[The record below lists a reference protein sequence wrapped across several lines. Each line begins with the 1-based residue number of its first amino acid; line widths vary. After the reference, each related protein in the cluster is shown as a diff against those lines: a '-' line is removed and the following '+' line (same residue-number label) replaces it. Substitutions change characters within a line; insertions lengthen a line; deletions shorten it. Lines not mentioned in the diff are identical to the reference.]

1 MNLSDARADAADKI
15 RAKFP
20 EQDAQNQYIV
30 RVVEVDAITER
41 DIPRLA
47 DGIFAATDATVPAD
61 RGPAAIAVMAAG
73 RQESQAID
81 LGRLHH
87 RPHPAWLW
95 SSPTRGRGRGLATLD
110 LVEEALRALPAH
122 GLPELLVQ
130 SAAIRQER
138 RESDEYGLTI
148 HVYVSRCTLPPAFP
162 MTPLAVSIGGAM
174 DAIRAHVTDAVDAGL
189 PADEAVQAGGT
200 EADVRAALN
209 RGLVPRA
216 RVRLDTKRETLG
228 GTHDLAVIAN
238 QNFTD
243 AMDRRWTMR
252 VAEQDI
258 VATVEIWHRSE
269 TLADEAI
276 ARVMGKLDASRV
288 AWPGSFDALMI
299 DSNGDYVSQRLTGG
313 QFEQGR
319 RVAQPHTCRVGRGGR
334 SATRAVP
341 VCGAVS
347 YAAGAGGSVRGSGNA
362 AAHRELAIGLD
373 APARDASP

>member
-1 MNLSDARADAADKI
+1 MNLSDARADAAEKI

-20 EQDAQNQYIV
+20 EQDVQSQYIV

-41 DIPRLA
+41 DIPPLA
-47 DGIFAATDATVPAD
+47 NGIFAATDATVPAA

-81 LGRLHH
+81 LAVYTIVRTRL
-87 RPHPAWLW
+87 ALELADA
-95 SSPTRGRGRGLATLD
+95 GRGRGLATLD

-130 SAAIRQER
+130 SAAVRQER

-148 HVYVSRCTLPPAFP
+148 HVYVSRCTLPPAYP
-162 MTPLAVSIGGAM
+162 MTPLAVSESGAM
-174 DAIRAHVTDAVDAGL
+174 DAIRTHVTDAVDGGL

-228 GTHDLAVIAN
+228 GAHDLAVLAN

-243 AMDRRWTMR
+243 DQDRRWTMR
-252 VAEQDI
+252 VAEQGI
-258 VATVEIWHRSE
+258 VATVTVWHRSE

-276 ARVMGKLDASRV
+276 ARIMGELDQARV
-288 AWPGSFDALMI
+288 AWPGSFDGLI
-299 DSNGDYVSQRLTGG
+299 EDSNGVYVSERITGG
-313 QFEQGR
+313 EYEQDVKLLNRTPAEWDAEAGLLR
-319 RVAQPHTCRVGRGGR
+319 AQCQCTVQSVTQLAPADQSV
-334 SATRAVP
+334 
-341 VCGAVS
+341 GAVTLQ
-347 YAAGAGGSVRGSGNA
+347 
-362 AAHRELAIGLD
+362 HT
-373 APARDASP
+373 ASWR

>member
-41 DIPRLA
+41 DIPPLA
-47 DGIFAATDATVPAD
+47 NGIFAATDATVPAA

-81 LGRLHH
+81 LAVYTIVRTRL
-87 RPHPAWLW
+87 ALELADA
-95 SSPTRGRGRGLATLD
+95 GRGRGLATLD

-174 DAIRAHVTDAVDAGL
+174 DAIRAHVTDAVDGGL
-189 PADEAVQAGGT
+189 PADEVVQAGGT

-243 AMDRRWTMR
+243 DMDRRWTMR

-313 QFEQGR
+313 QFEQD
-319 RVAQPHTCRVGRGGR
+319 VGLLNRTPAEWDAEAGLLRGQCQCVVQ
-334 SATRAVP
+334 SVTQLAPADQST
-341 VCGAVS
+341 GAVTLK
-347 YAAGAGGSVRGSGNA
+347 
-362 AAHRELAIGLD
+362 HT
-373 APARDASP
+373 ASWR

>member
-41 DIPRLA
+41 DIQPLA

-81 LGRLHH
+81 LAVYTIVRTRL
-87 RPHPAWLW
+87 ALELADA
-95 SSPTRGRGRGLATLD
+95 GRGRGLATLD

-130 SAAIRQER
+130 SAAVRMER
-138 RESDEYGLTI
+138 ADTEKDETA
-148 HVYVSRCTLPPAFP
+148 HVYVSRCTLPPAYP
-162 MTPLAVSIGGAM
+162 ATPLAVSVGGAM
-174 DAIRAHVTDAVDAGL
+174 DAIRDHVTAAVTDGL
-189 PADEAVQAGGT
+189 PADEDIQAGGT

-243 AMDRRWTMR
+243 NMDRRWTMR

-288 AWPGSFDALMI
+288 AWPGSFDALII

-313 QFEQGR
+313 QFEQD
-319 RVAQPHTCRVGRGGR
+319 VGLLNRTPAEWDAEAGLLRGQCQCVVQ
-334 SATRAVP
+334 SVTQLAPADQSV
-341 VCGAVS
+341 GAVTLQ
-347 YAAGAGGSVRGSGNA
+347 
-362 AAHRELAIGLD
+362 HT
-373 APARDASP
+373 ASWR